1 MIYSVFIVFK
11 KILLILVELK
21 FFIPNVLSNAYR
33 VKLVSE
39 ETSTLLAPV
48 GSTVTRVQTE
58 TEVY

>member
-1 MIYSVFIVFK
+1 MIYWVFIVFT

-33 VKLVSE
+33 VKLVSG